1 MAQIGYG
8 YGSEY
13 QLLRFLGHHRQQFEN
28 IISEVIGQ
36 GKFVWEDFEYANPK
50 QVISG
55 DKELMGLGFI
65 EKLFPE
71 QYPSIRKAYE
81 EYKINR
87 RDSWQS
93 WDAIFTHNGMLY
105 LVEAKAHVDELS
117 SGKEEHGDSSKEE
130 IIRYFKEQLPD
141 LPVSRVWL
149 REYYQLANRLATA
162 SFLNNHGVKT
172 KVIYIYF
179 INGYRKRVVEK
190 VNGREEKLFETVNKN
205 TSKEQFETA
214 IEKEMNTLGI
224 DHASVSSLLASPVFV
239 NAEPIFATCSRHRC

>member
-13 QLLRFLGHHRQQFEN
+13 QLLRFLGHHRRQLDN
-28 IISEVIGQ
+28 IISEAIGP
-36 GKFVWEDFEYANPK
+36 GEIVWEDFGFANPK

-55 DKELMGLGFI
+55 DKELMGLAFL
-65 EKLFPE
+65 EKLFPK

-81 EYKINR
+81 EYRINR
-87 RDSWQS
+87 RNSWQS

-117 SGKEEHGDSSKEE
+117 SGKDEHGDSSKEE
-130 IIRYFKEQLPD
+130 ILRYFKEQLPD

-149 REYYQLANRLATA
+149 QEYYQLANRLATA
-162 SFLNNHGVKT
+162 SLLNNYGVKT
-172 KVIYIYF
+172 KVLYIYF
-179 INGYRKRVVEK
+179 VNGYRKRVVEK

-205 TSKEQFETA
+205 ASKEQFEIA
-214 IEKEMNTLGI
+214 IEKEMKTLGI
-224 DHASVSSLLASPVFV
+224 DHASVSSLLVTPVFV
-239 NAEPIFATCSRHRC
+239 DAEPLPYK